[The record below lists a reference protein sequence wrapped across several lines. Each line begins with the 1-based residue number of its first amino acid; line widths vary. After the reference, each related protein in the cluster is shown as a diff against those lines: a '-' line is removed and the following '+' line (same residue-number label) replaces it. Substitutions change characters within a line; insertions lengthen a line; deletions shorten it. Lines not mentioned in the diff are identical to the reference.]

1 MENYPAFS
9 GVVDQVGEVGA
20 LRELVGVLRDQLE
33 ARTREVAELH
43 TLLRESQGKHVLTA
57 GNASESAQ
65 EGQQGASVAGM
76 VSDDLVRPPAA
87 PRKAWWR
94 FW

>member
-9 GVVDQVGEVGA
+9 GVIDQAGEVGA
-20 LRELVGVLRDQLE
+20 LRELVGVLREQLE

-43 TLLRESQGKHVLTA
+43 TLLRESQGKRVLTA

-65 EGQQGASVAGM
+65 ERQERVVWDGAL
-76 VSDDLVRPPAA
+76 SDALATSPVA
-87 PRKAWWR
+87 PRKPWWR